1 MHEKL
6 QYRDS
11 YAMAAFV
18 DAAKVLFFPQIWWE
32 IQIIYPRQLD
42 MIDWDHIRFWVYRK

>member
-18 DAAKVLFFPQIWWE
+18 DAAKVFVFF
-32 IQIIYPRQLD
+32 
-42 MIDWDHIRFWVYRK
+42 HRFGEKFKSSTQDN

>member
-18 DAAKVLFFPQIWWE
+18 DAAKVLFFSTDLVRNSNHLPKT
-32 IQIIYPRQLD
+32 
-42 MIDWDHIRFWVYRK
+42 IRYDRLRPH